1 MRNWGFDM
9 NIKKARYT
17 QLTFRLQLRRQ
28 WNRKIQW
35 STSLDRIRVQ
45 WDAIT
50 ISKHICIWTETKYR
64 I

>member
-1 MRNWGFDM
+1 M

-35 STSLDRIRVQ
+35 STFLDRIRVQ